1 MIRKSKLLICTLVM
15 SMIVTV
21 LPGMTSYAAEAE
33 GETEASATELQ
44 DENSQRLEEVTAMDE
59 EGNIYEIAD
68 TDGTVSE
75 EVSEEAAE
83 EETNGITL
91 FSARSVENKVVNF
104 NTKGNATTNYTD
116 SNGESGYTNGAYG
129 ADAAYLGTSSD
140 GNIKFM
146 LAGVTGTV
154 SVSDVELVDYSTV
167 ADKVSYYKV
176 SGGRLVH
183 YISQNLN
190 NAPSSTVDN
199 GPAPSYLSQDTK
211 YYSYDGH
218 YFYTDYG
225 VMLSDYQ
232 SGCNGDSAVNS
243 GNRFENYFQF
253 LDMNSSTGYS
263 ADELNTILNDTL
275 QSKGKNSSS
284 KLWDAGNLFVKYQ
297 NTYGVNAL
305 LSVGIAI
312 NESGWGTSSISQNK
326 NNLFGLNA
334 QDSNVGNA
342 SSYYSVESC
351 IIDFMKN
358 WMAGGYLNDASWKNF
373 GEFLGNKGEG
383 INVKY
388 ASDPYWGEKAAAHA
402 WTLDEN
408 GDSRDYTGVVIEPPA
423 DVPSTDEP
431 VTDVPSTDEPV
442 TDEPV
447 TDVPSTDEPVTDVPS
462 TDEPAADEPVTDVP
476 STDEPAT
483 DEPVTD
489 VPSTDE
495 PATDE
500 PVTDVPSTDAPAT
513 DEPVTD
519 VPSTDEPTTE
529 EPVTDVPST
538 DGPSVGSGSDGT
550 TAGSGSDDTV
560 TGDAGSNSGAQT
572 ETQKTVSDS
581 AGKVTVSGKLSE
593 GAGVTVDVVAPNT
606 DAYTKYVSAESVK
619 GKTILGVYDIT
630 LAGELEGE
638 AQLTFH
644 VDAKYNG
651 KDVIILHYA
660 DDGTY
665 ETYNAK
671 VENGQVTI
679 SVKGFSPYVIA
690 LNESGSSVGA
700 AAPKT
705 GDSSNIMLW
714 IALLGISAAA
724 AAGALIRRRVSR

>member
-154 SVSDVELVDYSTV
+154 SASDVELVDYSTV
-167 ADKVSYYKV
+167 ADRVSYYKV

-431 VTDVPSTDEPV
+431 
-442 TDEPV
+442 
-447 TDVPSTDEPVTDVPS
+447 
-462 TDEPAADEPVTDVP
+462 
-476 STDEPAT
+476 
-483 DEPVTD
+483 
-489 VPSTDE
+489 
-495 PATDE
+495 
-500 PVTDVPSTDAPAT
+500 
-513 DEPVTD
+513 
-519 VPSTDEPTTE
+519 TTE

-593 GAGVTVDVVAPNT
+593 GAGVTVNVVAPNT

-630 LAGELEGE
+630 LTGELEGE

>member
-129 ADAAYLGTSSD
+129 ADAAYLGTTSD

-154 SVSDVELVDYSTV
+154 SASDVELVDYSTV
-167 ADKVSYYKV
+167 ADRVSYYKV
-176 SGGRLVH
+176 SGGRLIH

-190 NAPSSTVDN
+190 NAPSSTIDN

-263 ADELNTILNDTL
+263 ADKLNTILNDTL
-275 QSKGKNSSS
+275 QSKGKDSSS

-431 VTDVPSTDEPV
+431 TTDEPVTDVPSTDEPTTDEPVTDVPSTDEPV

-447 TDVPSTDEPVTDVPS
+447 TDVPSTDEPTTDK
-462 TDEPAADEPVTDVP
+462 
-476 STDEPAT
+476 
-483 DEPVTD
+483 
-489 VPSTDE
+489 
-495 PATDE
+495 
-500 PVTDVPSTDAPAT
+500 
-513 DEPVTD
+513 
-519 VPSTDEPTTE
+519 
-529 EPVTDVPST
+529 PVTDVPST

-581 AGKVTVSGKLSE
+581 AGKVTVSGKLSG
-593 GAGVTVDVVAPNT
+593 GAGVTVDMVAPNT
-606 DAYTKYVSAESVK
+606 DAYTRYVSAESLK

-630 LAGELEGE
+630 LTGELEGE

-690 LNESGSSVGA
+690 LNESGSGAGA

-724 AAGALIRRRVSR
+724 EAGALIRRRVSR

>member
-15 SMIVTV
+15 SMMVTV

-75 EVSEEAAE
+75 EVSEETAE
-83 EETNGITL
+83 EETNGIAL

-116 SNGESGYTNGAYG
+116 SNGKSGYTNGAYG
-129 ADAAYLGTSSD
+129 ADAAYLGTTSD

-154 SVSDVELVDYSTV
+154 SASDVELVDYSTV
-167 ADKVSYYKV
+167 ADRVSYYKV
-176 SGGRLVH
+176 SGGRLIH

-190 NAPSSTVDN
+190 NAPSSTIDN

-431 VTDVPSTDEPV
+431 T

-447 TDVPSTDEPVTDVPS
+447 TDVPSTDEPT
-462 TDEPAADEPVTDVP
+462 
-476 STDEPAT
+476 T

-495 PATDE
+495 PTTDE

-519 VPSTDEPTTE
+519 VPSTDEPTTDK
-529 EPVTDVPST
+529 PVTDVPST

-593 GAGVTVDVVAPNT
+593 GAEVTVNVVAPNT

-630 LAGELEGE
+630 LTGELEGE

>member
-140 GNIKFM
+140 GKIKFM

-275 QSKGKNSSS
+275 QSKGKDSSS

-447 TDVPSTDEPVTDVPS
+447 IDVPSTD
-462 TDEPAADEPVTDVP
+462 A
-476 STDEPAT
+476 
-483 DEPVTD
+483 
-489 VPSTDE
+489 

-519 VPSTDEPTTE
+519 VPSTDEPTTDE
-529 EPVTDVPST
+529 PVTDVPSTDEPVTDEPVTDVPST

-581 AGKVTVSGKLSE
+581 AGKVTVSGKLSG
-593 GAGVTVDVVAPNT
+593 GAGVTVDMVAPNT
-606 DAYTKYVSAESVK
+606 DAYTRYVSAESLK

-630 LAGELEGE
+630 LTGELEGE

-690 LNESGSSVGA
+690 LNESSSGAGA

>member
-75 EVSEEAAE
+75 EVSEETAE
-83 EETNGITL
+83 EETNGIAL

-116 SNGESGYTNGAYG
+116 SNGKSGYTNGAYG
-129 ADAAYLGTSSD
+129 ADAAYLGTTSD

-154 SVSDVELVDYSTV
+154 SASDVELVDYSTV
-167 ADKVSYYKV
+167 ADRVSYYKV
-176 SGGRLVH
+176 SGGRLIH

-190 NAPSSTVDN
+190 NAPSSTIDN

-431 VTDVPSTDEPV
+431 TTDK
-442 TDEPV
+442 
-447 TDVPSTDEPVTDVPS
+447 
-462 TDEPAADEPVTDVP
+462 
-476 STDEPAT
+476 
-483 DEPVTD
+483 
-489 VPSTDE
+489 
-495 PATDE
+495 
-500 PVTDVPSTDAPAT
+500 
-513 DEPVTD
+513 
-519 VPSTDEPTTE
+519 
-529 EPVTDVPST
+529 PVTDVPST

-630 LAGELEGE
+630 LTGELEGE

>member
-140 GNIKFM
+140 GKIKFM

-462 TDEPAADEPVTDVP
+462 TDEPA
-476 STDEPAT
+476 
-483 DEPVTD
+483 
-489 VPSTDE
+489 
-495 PATDE
+495 TDE

-630 LAGELEGE
+630 LTGELEGE

-690 LNESGSSVGA
+690 LNESSSGAGA

-714 IALLGISAAA
+714 IALLGISVAA

>member
-15 SMIVTV
+15 SMMVTV

-75 EVSEEAAE
+75 EVSEETAE
-83 EETNGITL
+83 EETNGIAL

-447 TDVPSTDEPVTDVPS
+447 TDVPSTD
-462 TDEPAADEPVTDVP
+462 
-476 STDEPAT
+476 
-483 DEPVTD
+483 
-489 VPSTDE
+489 
-495 PATDE
+495 
-500 PVTDVPSTDAPAT
+500 APAT

-593 GAGVTVDVVAPNT
+593 GAEVTVNVVAPNT

>member
-140 GNIKFM
+140 GKIKFM

-275 QSKGKNSSS
+275 QSKGKDSSS

-431 VTDVPSTDEPV
+431 VTDVPSTDEP
-442 TDEPV
+442 
-447 TDVPSTDEPVTDVPS
+447 
-462 TDEPAADEPVTDVP
+462 AADEPVTDVP

-495 PATDE
+495 P
-500 PVTDVPSTDAPAT
+500 VT

-519 VPSTDEPTTE
+519 VPSTDEPVIDVPSTDEPTTDE
-529 EPVTDVPST
+529 PVTDVPSTDEPVTDEPVTDVPST

-581 AGKVTVSGKLSE
+581 AGKVTVSGKLSG
-593 GAGVTVDVVAPNT
+593 GAGVTVDMVAPNT
-606 DAYTKYVSAESVK
+606 DAYTRYVSAESLK

-630 LAGELEGE
+630 LTGELEGE

-690 LNESGSSVGA
+690 LNESGSGAGA

-714 IALLGISAAA
+714 IALLGISVAA

>member
-75 EVSEEAAE
+75 EVSEETAE
-83 EETNGITL
+83 EETNGIAL

-116 SNGESGYTNGAYG
+116 SNGKSGYTNGAYG
-129 ADAAYLGTSSD
+129 ADAAYLGTTSD

-154 SVSDVELVDYSTV
+154 SASDVELVDYSTV
-167 ADKVSYYKV
+167 ADRVSYYKV
-176 SGGRLVH
+176 SGGRLIH

-190 NAPSSTVDN
+190 NAPSSTIDN

-431 VTDVPSTDEPV
+431 TTDEPITDVPSTDEPTTDEPVTDVPSTDESTTDEPVTDVPSTDEPV

-447 TDVPSTDEPVTDVPS
+447 TDVPSTDEPTTDK
-462 TDEPAADEPVTDVP
+462 
-476 STDEPAT
+476 
-483 DEPVTD
+483 
-489 VPSTDE
+489 
-495 PATDE
+495 
-500 PVTDVPSTDAPAT
+500 
-513 DEPVTD
+513 
-519 VPSTDEPTTE
+519 
-529 EPVTDVPST
+529 PVTDVPST

-581 AGKVTVSGKLSE
+581 AGKVTVSGKLSG
-593 GAGVTVDVVAPNT
+593 GAGVTVDMVAPNT
-606 DAYTKYVSAESVK
+606 DAYTRYVSAESLK

-630 LAGELEGE
+630 LTGELEGE

>member
-15 SMIVTV
+15 SMMVTV

-75 EVSEEAAE
+75 EVSEETAE
-83 EETNGITL
+83 EETNGIAL

-116 SNGESGYTNGAYG
+116 SNGKSGYTNGAYG
-129 ADAAYLGTSSD
+129 ADAAYLGTTSD

-154 SVSDVELVDYSTV
+154 SASDVELVDYSTV
-167 ADKVSYYKV
+167 ADRVSYYKV
-176 SGGRLVH
+176 SGGRLIH

-190 NAPSSTVDN
+190 NAPSSTIDN

-232 SGCNGDSAVNS
+232 SGCNGDYAVNS

-431 VTDVPSTDEPV
+431 TTDEPVTDVPSTDEPTTDEPVTDVPSTDEPV

-447 TDVPSTDEPVTDVPS
+447 TDVPSTDEPT
-462 TDEPAADEPVTDVP
+462 
-476 STDEPAT
+476 
-483 DEPVTD
+483 
-489 VPSTDE
+489 
-495 PATDE
+495 TDE

-519 VPSTDEPTTE
+519 VPSTDEPTTDK
-529 EPVTDVPST
+529 PVTDVPST

-593 GAGVTVDVVAPNT
+593 GAEVTVNVVAPNT

>member
-15 SMIVTV
+15 SMMVTV

-75 EVSEEAAE
+75 EVSEETAE
-83 EETNGITL
+83 EETNGIAL

-116 SNGESGYTNGAYG
+116 SNGKSGYTNGAYG
-129 ADAAYLGTSSD
+129 ADAAYLGTTSD

-154 SVSDVELVDYSTV
+154 SASDVELVDYSTV
-167 ADKVSYYKV
+167 ADRVSYYKV
-176 SGGRLVH
+176 SGGRLIH

-190 NAPSSTVDN
+190 NAPSSTIDN

-431 VTDVPSTDEPV
+431 TTDEPVTDVPSTDEPTTDEPVTDVPSTDEPTTDEPVTDVPSTDEPV

-447 TDVPSTDEPVTDVPS
+447 TDVPSTDEPVTD
-462 TDEPAADEPVTDVP
+462 
-476 STDEPAT
+476 
-483 DEPVTD
+483 
-489 VPSTDE
+489 
-495 PATDE
+495 
-500 PVTDVPSTDAPAT
+500 
-513 DEPVTD
+513 
-519 VPSTDEPTTE
+519 

-581 AGKVTVSGKLSE
+581 AGKVTVSGKLSG
-593 GAGVTVDVVAPNT
+593 GAGVTVDMVAPNT
-606 DAYTKYVSAESVK
+606 DAYTRYVSAECLK

-630 LAGELEGE
+630 LTGELEGE

-690 LNESGSSVGA
+690 LNESGSGAGA

-714 IALLGISAAA
+714 IALLGISAAP

>member
-75 EVSEEAAE
+75 EVSEETAE
-83 EETNGITL
+83 EETNGIAL

-116 SNGESGYTNGAYG
+116 SNGKSGYTNGAYG
-129 ADAAYLGTSSD
+129 ADAAYLGTTSD

-154 SVSDVELVDYSTV
+154 SASDVELVDYSTV
-167 ADKVSYYKV
+167 ADRVSYYKV
-176 SGGRLVH
+176 SGGRLIH

-190 NAPSSTVDN
+190 NAPSSTIDN

-431 VTDVPSTDEPV
+431 TTDEPITDVPSTDEPTTDEPVTDVPSTDEPV

-447 TDVPSTDEPVTDVPS
+447 TDVPSTDEPTTDK
-462 TDEPAADEPVTDVP
+462 
-476 STDEPAT
+476 
-483 DEPVTD
+483 
-489 VPSTDE
+489 
-495 PATDE
+495 
-500 PVTDVPSTDAPAT
+500 
-513 DEPVTD
+513 
-519 VPSTDEPTTE
+519 
-529 EPVTDVPST
+529 PVTDVPST

-581 AGKVTVSGKLSE
+581 AGKVTVSGKLSG
-593 GAGVTVDVVAPNT
+593 GAGVTVDMVAPNT
-606 DAYTKYVSAESVK
+606 DAYTRYVSAESLK

-630 LAGELEGE
+630 LTGELEGE

>member
-75 EVSEEAAE
+75 EVSEETAE
-83 EETNGITL
+83 EETNGIAL

-116 SNGESGYTNGAYG
+116 SNGKSGYTNGAYG
-129 ADAAYLGTSSD
+129 ADAAYLGTTSD

-154 SVSDVELVDYSTV
+154 SASDVELVDYSTV
-167 ADKVSYYKV
+167 ADRVSYYKV

-431 VTDVPSTDEPV
+431 T

-447 TDVPSTDEPVTDVPS
+447 TDVPSTDEPT
-462 TDEPAADEPVTDVP
+462 
-476 STDEPAT
+476 
-483 DEPVTD
+483 
-489 VPSTDE
+489 
-495 PATDE
+495 TDE

-519 VPSTDEPTTE
+519 VPSTDEPTTDK
-529 EPVTDVPST
+529 PVTDVPST

-630 LAGELEGE
+630 LTGELEGE

>member
-15 SMIVTV
+15 SMMVTV

-75 EVSEEAAE
+75 EVSEETAE
-83 EETNGITL
+83 EETNGIAL

-116 SNGESGYTNGAYG
+116 SNGKSGYTNGAYG
-129 ADAAYLGTSSD
+129 ADAAYLGTTSD

-154 SVSDVELVDYSTV
+154 SASDVELVDYSTV
-167 ADKVSYYKV
+167 ADRVSYYKV
-176 SGGRLVH
+176 SGGRLIH

-190 NAPSSTVDN
+190 NAPSSTIDN

-297 NTYGVNAL
+297 NIYGVNAL

-342 SSYYSVESC
+342 SSYYSVERC

-431 VTDVPSTDEPV
+431 T
-442 TDEPV
+442 
-447 TDVPSTDEPVTDVPS
+447 
-462 TDEPAADEPVTDVP
+462 
-476 STDEPAT
+476 
-483 DEPVTD
+483 
-489 VPSTDE
+489 
-495 PATDE
+495 
-500 PVTDVPSTDAPAT
+500 T

-519 VPSTDEPTTE
+519 VPSTDEPTTDK
-529 EPVTDVPST
+529 PVTDVPST

-630 LAGELEGE
+630 LTGELEGE

>member
-75 EVSEEAAE
+75 EVSEETAE
-83 EETNGITL
+83 EETNGIAL

-116 SNGESGYTNGAYG
+116 SNGKSGYTNGAYG
-129 ADAAYLGTSSD
+129 ADAAYLGTTSD

-154 SVSDVELVDYSTV
+154 SASDVELVDYSTV
-167 ADKVSYYKV
+167 ADRVSYYKV
-176 SGGRLVH
+176 SGGRLIH

-190 NAPSSTVDN
+190 NAPSSTIDN

-431 VTDVPSTDEPV
+431 T

-447 TDVPSTDEPVTDVPS
+447 TDVPSTDEPT
-462 TDEPAADEPVTDVP
+462 
-476 STDEPAT
+476 T

-495 PATDE
+495 PTTDE

-519 VPSTDEPTTE
+519 VPSTDEPTTDK
-529 EPVTDVPST
+529 PVTDVPST

-630 LAGELEGE
+630 LTGELEGE

>member
-15 SMIVTV
+15 SMMVTV

-75 EVSEEAAE
+75 EVSEETAE
-83 EETNGITL
+83 EETNGIAL

-116 SNGESGYTNGAYG
+116 SNGKSGYTNGAYG
-129 ADAAYLGTSSD
+129 ADAAYLGTTSD

-154 SVSDVELVDYSTV
+154 SASDVELVDYSTV
-167 ADKVSYYKV
+167 ADRVSYYKV
-176 SGGRLVH
+176 SGGRLIH

-190 NAPSSTVDN
+190 NAPSSTIDN

-431 VTDVPSTDEPV
+431 TTDK
-442 TDEPV
+442 
-447 TDVPSTDEPVTDVPS
+447 
-462 TDEPAADEPVTDVP
+462 
-476 STDEPAT
+476 
-483 DEPVTD
+483 
-489 VPSTDE
+489 
-495 PATDE
+495 
-500 PVTDVPSTDAPAT
+500 
-513 DEPVTD
+513 
-519 VPSTDEPTTE
+519 
-529 EPVTDVPST
+529 PVTDVPST

-593 GAGVTVDVVAPNT
+593 GAEVTVNVVAPNT

>member
-15 SMIVTV
+15 SMMVTV

-75 EVSEEAAE
+75 EVSEETAE
-83 EETNGITL
+83 EETNGIAL

-116 SNGESGYTNGAYG
+116 SNGKSGYTNGAYG
-129 ADAAYLGTSSD
+129 ADAAYLGTTSD

-154 SVSDVELVDYSTV
+154 SASDVELVDYSTV
-167 ADKVSYYKV
+167 ADRVSYYKV
-176 SGGRLVH
+176 SGGRLIH

-190 NAPSSTVDN
+190 NAPSSTIDN

-431 VTDVPSTDEPV
+431 TTDK
-442 TDEPV
+442 
-447 TDVPSTDEPVTDVPS
+447 
-462 TDEPAADEPVTDVP
+462 
-476 STDEPAT
+476 
-483 DEPVTD
+483 
-489 VPSTDE
+489 
-495 PATDE
+495 
-500 PVTDVPSTDAPAT
+500 
-513 DEPVTD
+513 
-519 VPSTDEPTTE
+519 
-529 EPVTDVPST
+529 PVTDVPST

-630 LAGELEGE
+630 LTGELEGE

>member
-15 SMIVTV
+15 SMMVTV

-75 EVSEEAAE
+75 EVSEETAE
-83 EETNGITL
+83 EETNGIAL

-116 SNGESGYTNGAYG
+116 SNGKSGYTNGAYG
-129 ADAAYLGTSSD
+129 ADAAYLGTTSD

-154 SVSDVELVDYSTV
+154 SASDVELVDYSTV
-167 ADKVSYYKV
+167 ADRVSYYKV
-176 SGGRLVH
+176 SGGRLIH

-190 NAPSSTVDN
+190 NAPSSTIDN

-431 VTDVPSTDEPV
+431 TTDK
-442 TDEPV
+442 
-447 TDVPSTDEPVTDVPS
+447 
-462 TDEPAADEPVTDVP
+462 
-476 STDEPAT
+476 
-483 DEPVTD
+483 
-489 VPSTDE
+489 
-495 PATDE
+495 
-500 PVTDVPSTDAPAT
+500 
-513 DEPVTD
+513 
-519 VPSTDEPTTE
+519 
-529 EPVTDVPST
+529 PVTDVPST

-581 AGKVTVSGKLSE
+581 AGKVTVSGKLSG

-630 LAGELEGE
+630 LTGELEGE

-724 AAGALIRRRVSR
+724 AAGALIRRRVAR

>member
-140 GNIKFM
+140 GKIKFM

-263 ADELNTILNDTL
+263 ADKLNTILNDTL
-275 QSKGKNSSS
+275 QSKGKDSSS

-431 VTDVPSTDEPV
+431 VTDVPSTDEP
-442 TDEPV
+442 
-447 TDVPSTDEPVTDVPS
+447 
-462 TDEPAADEPVTDVP
+462 
-476 STDEPAT
+476 
-483 DEPVTD
+483 
-489 VPSTDE
+489 
-495 PATDE
+495 
-500 PVTDVPSTDAPAT
+500 
-513 DEPVTD
+513 
-519 VPSTDEPTTE
+519 
-529 EPVTDVPST
+529 
-538 DGPSVGSGSDGT
+538 SVGSGSDGT

-581 AGKVTVSGKLSE
+581 AGKVTVSGKLSG
-593 GAGVTVDVVAPNT
+593 GAGVTVDMVAPNT
-606 DAYTKYVSAESVK
+606 DAYTRYVSAESLK

-630 LAGELEGE
+630 LTGELEGE

-690 LNESGSSVGA
+690 LNESGSGAGA

-714 IALLGISAAA
+714 IALLGISVAA

>member
-15 SMIVTV
+15 SMMVTV

-116 SNGESGYTNGAYG
+116 SNGKSGYTNGAYG

-140 GNIKFM
+140 GKIKFM

-263 ADELNTILNDTL
+263 ADKLNTILNDTL
-275 QSKGKNSSS
+275 QSKGKDSSS

-431 VTDVPSTDEPV
+431 VTDVPSTDEP
-442 TDEPV
+442 
-447 TDVPSTDEPVTDVPS
+447 
-462 TDEPAADEPVTDVP
+462 AADEPVTDVP

-495 PATDE
+495 P
-500 PVTDVPSTDAPAT
+500 VT

-519 VPSTDEPTTE
+519 VPSTDEPVIDVPSTDEPTTD

-538 DGPSVGSGSDGT
+538 DEPSVGSGSDGT

-581 AGKVTVSGKLSE
+581 AGKVTVSGKLSG
-593 GAGVTVDVVAPNT
+593 GAGVTVDMVAPNT
-606 DAYTKYVSAESVK
+606 DAYTRYVSAESLK

-630 LAGELEGE
+630 LTGELEGE

-690 LNESGSSVGA
+690 LNESGSGAGA

-724 AAGALIRRRVSR
+724 EAGALIRRRVSR

>member
-75 EVSEEAAE
+75 EVSEETAE
-83 EETNGITL
+83 EETNGIAL

-116 SNGESGYTNGAYG
+116 SNGKSGYTNGAYG
-129 ADAAYLGTSSD
+129 ADAAYLGTTSD

-190 NAPSSTVDN
+190 NAPSSTIDN

-431 VTDVPSTDEPV
+431 VTDVPSTDEP
-442 TDEPV
+442 
-447 TDVPSTDEPVTDVPS
+447 
-462 TDEPAADEPVTDVP
+462 AADEPVTDVP

-581 AGKVTVSGKLSE
+581 AGKVTVSGKLSG
-593 GAGVTVDVVAPNT
+593 GAGVTVDMVAPNT
-606 DAYTKYVSAESVK
+606 DAYTRYVSAECLK

-630 LAGELEGE
+630 LTGELEGE

-690 LNESGSSVGA
+690 LNESGSGAGA

-714 IALLGISAAA
+714 IALLGISVAA

>member
-15 SMIVTV
+15 SMMVTV

-75 EVSEEAAE
+75 EVSEEAVE

-116 SNGESGYTNGAYG
+116 SNGKSGYTNGAYG

-140 GNIKFM
+140 GKIKFM

-263 ADELNTILNDTL
+263 ADKLNTILNDTL
-275 QSKGKNSSS
+275 QSKGKDSSS

-431 VTDVPSTDEPV
+431 VTDVPSTDEP
-442 TDEPV
+442 
-447 TDVPSTDEPVTDVPS
+447 
-462 TDEPAADEPVTDVP
+462 AADEPVTDVP

-495 PATDE
+495 P
-500 PVTDVPSTDAPAT
+500 VT

-519 VPSTDEPTTE
+519 VPSTDEPVIDVPSTDEPTTD

-538 DGPSVGSGSDGT
+538 DEPSVGSGSDGT

-581 AGKVTVSGKLSE
+581 AGKVTVSGKLSG
-593 GAGVTVDVVAPNT
+593 GAGVTVDMVAPNT
-606 DAYTKYVSAESVK
+606 DAYTRYVSAESLK

-630 LAGELEGE
+630 LTGELEGE

-690 LNESGSSVGA
+690 LNESGSGAGA

-724 AAGALIRRRVSR
+724 EAGALIRRRVSR

>member
-15 SMIVTV
+15 SMMVTV

-75 EVSEEAAE
+75 EVSEETAE
-83 EETNGITL
+83 EETNGIAL

-116 SNGESGYTNGAYG
+116 SNGKSGYTNGAYG
-129 ADAAYLGTSSD
+129 ADAAYLGTTSD

-154 SVSDVELVDYSTV
+154 SASDVELVDYSTV
-167 ADKVSYYKV
+167 ADRVSYYKV
-176 SGGRLVH
+176 SGGRLIH

-190 NAPSSTVDN
+190 NAPSSTIDN

-431 VTDVPSTDEPV
+431 TTDEPVTDVPSTDEPTTDEPVTDVPSTDEPV

-447 TDVPSTDEPVTDVPS
+447 TDVPSTDEPVTD
-462 TDEPAADEPVTDVP
+462 
-476 STDEPAT
+476 
-483 DEPVTD
+483 
-489 VPSTDE
+489 
-495 PATDE
+495 
-500 PVTDVPSTDAPAT
+500 
-513 DEPVTD
+513 
-519 VPSTDEPTTE
+519 

-581 AGKVTVSGKLSE
+581 AGKVTVSGKLSG
-593 GAGVTVDVVAPNT
+593 GAGVTVDMVAPNT
-606 DAYTKYVSAESVK
+606 DAYTRYVSAECLK

-630 LAGELEGE
+630 LTGELEGE

-690 LNESGSSVGA
+690 LNESGSGAGA

-714 IALLGISAAA
+714 IALLGISVAA

>member
-75 EVSEEAAE
+75 EVSEETAE
-83 EETNGITL
+83 EETNGIAL

-116 SNGESGYTNGAYG
+116 SNGKSGYTNGAYG
-129 ADAAYLGTSSD
+129 ADAAYLGTTSD

-154 SVSDVELVDYSTV
+154 SASDVELVDYSTV
-167 ADKVSYYKV
+167 ADRVSYYKV
-176 SGGRLVH
+176 SGGRLIH

-190 NAPSSTVDN
+190 NAPSSTIDN

-431 VTDVPSTDEPV
+431 TTDEPVTDVPSTDEPTTDEPVTDVPSTDEPV

-447 TDVPSTDEPVTDVPS
+447 TDVPSTDEPT
-462 TDEPAADEPVTDVP
+462 
-476 STDEPAT
+476 
-483 DEPVTD
+483 
-489 VPSTDE
+489 
-495 PATDE
+495 TDE

-519 VPSTDEPTTE
+519 VPSTDEPTTDK
-529 EPVTDVPST
+529 PVTDVPST

-630 LAGELEGE
+630 LTGELEGE

>member
-140 GNIKFM
+140 GKIKFM

-275 QSKGKNSSS
+275 QSKGKDSSS

-431 VTDVPSTDEPV
+431 VTDVPSTDEP
-442 TDEPV
+442 
-447 TDVPSTDEPVTDVPS
+447 
-462 TDEPAADEPVTDVP
+462 AADEPVTDVP

-495 PATDE
+495 P
-500 PVTDVPSTDAPAT
+500 VT

-519 VPSTDEPTTE
+519 VPSTDEPVIDVPSTDEPTTD

-538 DGPSVGSGSDGT
+538 DEPSVGSGSDGT

-581 AGKVTVSGKLSE
+581 AGKVTVSGKLSG
-593 GAGVTVDVVAPNT
+593 GAGVTVDMVAPNT
-606 DAYTKYVSAESVK
+606 DAYTRYVSAESLK

-630 LAGELEGE
+630 LTGELEGE

-690 LNESGSSVGA
+690 LNESGSGAGA

-724 AAGALIRRRVSR
+724 EAGALIRRRVSR

>member
-15 SMIVTV
+15 SMMVTV

-75 EVSEEAAE
+75 EVSEETAE
-83 EETNGITL
+83 EETNGIAL

-116 SNGESGYTNGAYG
+116 SNGKSGYTNGAYG
-129 ADAAYLGTSSD
+129 ADAAYLGTTSD

-154 SVSDVELVDYSTV
+154 SASDVELVDYSTV
-167 ADKVSYYKV
+167 ADRVSYYKV
-176 SGGRLVH
+176 SGGRLIH

-190 NAPSSTVDN
+190 NAPSSTIDN

-431 VTDVPSTDEPV
+431 TTDEPVTDVPSTDEPT

-447 TDVPSTDEPVTDVPS
+447 TDVPSTDEPVTD
-462 TDEPAADEPVTDVP
+462 
-476 STDEPAT
+476 
-483 DEPVTD
+483 
-489 VPSTDE
+489 
-495 PATDE
+495 
-500 PVTDVPSTDAPAT
+500 
-513 DEPVTD
+513 
-519 VPSTDEPTTE
+519 

-630 LAGELEGE
+630 LTGELEGE

>member
-75 EVSEEAAE
+75 EVSEETAE
-83 EETNGITL
+83 EETNGIAL

-116 SNGESGYTNGAYG
+116 SNGKSGYTNGAYG
-129 ADAAYLGTSSD
+129 ADAAYLGTTSD

-154 SVSDVELVDYSTV
+154 SASDVELVDYSTV
-167 ADKVSYYKV
+167 ADRVSYYKV
-176 SGGRLVH
+176 SGGRLIH

-190 NAPSSTVDN
+190 NAPSSTIDN

-431 VTDVPSTDEPV
+431 TTDK
-442 TDEPV
+442 
-447 TDVPSTDEPVTDVPS
+447 
-462 TDEPAADEPVTDVP
+462 
-476 STDEPAT
+476 
-483 DEPVTD
+483 
-489 VPSTDE
+489 
-495 PATDE
+495 
-500 PVTDVPSTDAPAT
+500 
-513 DEPVTD
+513 
-519 VPSTDEPTTE
+519 
-529 EPVTDVPST
+529 PVTDVPST

-581 AGKVTVSGKLSE
+581 AGKVTVSGKLSG
-593 GAGVTVDVVAPNT
+593 GAGVTVDMVAPNT
-606 DAYTKYVSAESVK
+606 DAYTRYVSAESLK

-630 LAGELEGE
+630 LTGELEGE

>member
-140 GNIKFM
+140 GKIKFM

-297 NTYGVNAL
+297 NIYGVNAL

-431 VTDVPSTDEPV
+431 VTDVPSTDEP
-442 TDEPV
+442 
-447 TDVPSTDEPVTDVPS
+447 
-462 TDEPAADEPVTDVP
+462 AADEPVTDVP

-495 PATDE
+495 P
-500 PVTDVPSTDAPAT
+500 VT

-519 VPSTDEPTTE
+519 VPSTDEPVIDVPSTDEPTTDE
-529 EPVTDVPST
+529 PVTDVPSTDEPVTDEPVTDVPST

-581 AGKVTVSGKLSE
+581 AGKVTVSGKLSG
-593 GAGVTVDVVAPNT
+593 GAGVTVDMVAPNT
-606 DAYTKYVSAESVK
+606 DAYTRYVSAESLK

-630 LAGELEGE
+630 LTGELEGE

-690 LNESGSSVGA
+690 LNESGSGAGA

>member
-15 SMIVTV
+15 SMMVTV

-75 EVSEEAAE
+75 EVSEETAE
-83 EETNGITL
+83 EETNGIAL

-116 SNGESGYTNGAYG
+116 SNGKSGYTNGAYG
-129 ADAAYLGTSSD
+129 ADAAYLGTTSD

-154 SVSDVELVDYSTV
+154 SASDVELVDYSTV
-167 ADKVSYYKV
+167 ADRVSYYKV
-176 SGGRLVH
+176 SGGRLIH

-190 NAPSSTVDN
+190 NAPSSTIDN

-431 VTDVPSTDEPV
+431 T

-447 TDVPSTDEPVTDVPS
+447 TDVPSTDEPT
-462 TDEPAADEPVTDVP
+462 
-476 STDEPAT
+476 T

-495 PATDE
+495 PTTDE

-519 VPSTDEPTTE
+519 VPSTDEPTTDK
-529 EPVTDVPST
+529 PVTDVPST

-630 LAGELEGE
+630 LTGELEGE

>member
-91 FSARSVENKVVNF
+91 FSVRSVENKVVNF

-275 QSKGKNSSS
+275 QSKGKDSSS

-431 VTDVPSTDEPV
+431 TTDEPVTDVPSTDEPTTDEPVTDVPSTDEPV

-447 TDVPSTDEPVTDVPS
+447 TDVPSTDEPVI
-462 TDEPAADEPVTDVP
+462 
-476 STDEPAT
+476 
-483 DEPVTD
+483 
-489 VPSTDE
+489 
-495 PATDE
+495 
-500 PVTDVPSTDAPAT
+500 DVPSTDAPAT

-519 VPSTDEPTTE
+519 VPSTDEPVTD

-581 AGKVTVSGKLSE
+581 AGKVTVSGKLSG
-593 GAGVTVDVVAPNT
+593 GAGVTVDMVAPNT
-606 DAYTKYVSAESVK
+606 DAYTRYVSAESLK

>member
-15 SMIVTV
+15 SMMVTV

-75 EVSEEAAE
+75 EVSEETAE
-83 EETNGITL
+83 EETNGIAL

-116 SNGESGYTNGAYG
+116 SNGKSGYTNGAYG
-129 ADAAYLGTSSD
+129 ADAAYLGTTSD

-154 SVSDVELVDYSTV
+154 SASDVELVDYSTV
-167 ADKVSYYKV
+167 ADRVSYYKV
-176 SGGRLVH
+176 SGGRLIH

-190 NAPSSTVDN
+190 NAPSSTIDN

-431 VTDVPSTDEPV
+431 
-442 TDEPV
+442 
-447 TDVPSTDEPVTDVPS
+447 
-462 TDEPAADEPVTDVP
+462 
-476 STDEPAT
+476 
-483 DEPVTD
+483 
-489 VPSTDE
+489 
-495 PATDE
+495 
-500 PVTDVPSTDAPAT
+500 
-513 DEPVTD
+513 
-519 VPSTDEPTTE
+519 TTE

-581 AGKVTVSGKLSE
+581 AGKVTVSGKLSG
-593 GAGVTVDVVAPNT
+593 GAGVTVDMVAPNT
-606 DAYTKYVSAESVK
+606 DAYTRYVSAECLK

-630 LAGELEGE
+630 LTGELEGE

-690 LNESGSSVGA
+690 LNESGSGAGA

-714 IALLGISAAA
+714 IALLGISVAA

>member
-140 GNIKFM
+140 GKIKFM

-275 QSKGKNSSS
+275 QSKGKDSSS

-447 TDVPSTDEPVTDVPS
+447 TDVPSTDEPVIDVPS
-462 TDEPAADEPVTDVP
+462 TDEPT
-476 STDEPAT
+476 T

-495 PATDE
+495 P
-500 PVTDVPSTDAPAT
+500 VTD
-513 DEPVTD
+513 
-519 VPSTDEPTTE
+519 

-581 AGKVTVSGKLSE
+581 AGKVTVSGKLSG
-593 GAGVTVDVVAPNT
+593 GAGVTVDMVAPNT
-606 DAYTKYVSAESVK
+606 DAYTRYVSAESLK

-630 LAGELEGE
+630 LTGELEGE

-690 LNESGSSVGA
+690 LNESGSGAGA

>member
-15 SMIVTV
+15 SMMVTV

-75 EVSEEAAE
+75 EVSEETAE
-83 EETNGITL
+83 EETNGIAL

-116 SNGESGYTNGAYG
+116 SNGKSGYTNGAYG
-129 ADAAYLGTSSD
+129 ADAAYLGTTSD

-154 SVSDVELVDYSTV
+154 SASDVELVDYSTV
-167 ADKVSYYKV
+167 ADRVSYYKV
-176 SGGRLVH
+176 SGGRLIH

-190 NAPSSTVDN
+190 NAPSSTIDN

-431 VTDVPSTDEPV
+431 TTDEPVTDVPSTDEPTTDEPVTDVPSTDEPV

-447 TDVPSTDEPVTDVPS
+447 TDVPSTDEPT
-462 TDEPAADEPVTDVP
+462 
-476 STDEPAT
+476 
-483 DEPVTD
+483 
-489 VPSTDE
+489 
-495 PATDE
+495 TDE

-519 VPSTDEPTTE
+519 VPSTDEPTTDK
-529 EPVTDVPST
+529 PVTDVPST

-630 LAGELEGE
+630 LTGELEGE

>member
-116 SNGESGYTNGAYG
+116 SNGKSGYTNGAYG
-129 ADAAYLGTSSD
+129 ADAAYLGTTSD

-154 SVSDVELVDYSTV
+154 SASDVELVDYSTV
-167 ADKVSYYKV
+167 ADRVSYYKV
-176 SGGRLVH
+176 SGGRLIH

-190 NAPSSTVDN
+190 NAPSSTIDN

-431 VTDVPSTDEPV
+431 TTDK
-442 TDEPV
+442 
-447 TDVPSTDEPVTDVPS
+447 
-462 TDEPAADEPVTDVP
+462 
-476 STDEPAT
+476 
-483 DEPVTD
+483 
-489 VPSTDE
+489 
-495 PATDE
+495 
-500 PVTDVPSTDAPAT
+500 
-513 DEPVTD
+513 
-519 VPSTDEPTTE
+519 
-529 EPVTDVPST
+529 PVTDVPST

-630 LAGELEGE
+630 LTGELEGE

>member
-154 SVSDVELVDYSTV
+154 SASDVELVDYSTV
-167 ADKVSYYKV
+167 ADRVSYYKV

-447 TDVPSTDEPVTDVPS
+447 TDVPSTDEPVI
-462 TDEPAADEPVTDVP
+462 
-476 STDEPAT
+476 
-483 DEPVTD
+483 
-489 VPSTDE
+489 
-495 PATDE
+495 
-500 PVTDVPSTDAPAT
+500 DVPSTDAPAT

-630 LAGELEGE
+630 LTGELEGE

>member
-15 SMIVTV
+15 SMMVTV

-75 EVSEEAAE
+75 EVSEETAE
-83 EETNGITL
+83 EETNGIAL

-116 SNGESGYTNGAYG
+116 SNGKSGYTNGAYG
-129 ADAAYLGTSSD
+129 ADAAYLGTTSD

-154 SVSDVELVDYSTV
+154 SASDVELVDYSTV

-176 SGGRLVH
+176 SGGRLIH

-190 NAPSSTVDN
+190 NAPSSTIDN

-447 TDVPSTDEPVTDVPS
+447 TDVPSTD
-462 TDEPAADEPVTDVP
+462 
-476 STDEPAT
+476 
-483 DEPVTD
+483 
-489 VPSTDE
+489 
-495 PATDE
+495 
-500 PVTDVPSTDAPAT
+500 
-513 DEPVTD
+513 
-519 VPSTDEPTTE
+519 
-529 EPVTDVPST
+529 
-538 DGPSVGSGSDGT
+538 GPSVGSGSDGT

-630 LAGELEGE
+630 LTGELEGE

>member
-431 VTDVPSTDEPV
+431 VTDVPSTDEP
-442 TDEPV
+442 
-447 TDVPSTDEPVTDVPS
+447 
-462 TDEPAADEPVTDVP
+462 
-476 STDEPAT
+476 
-483 DEPVTD
+483 
-489 VPSTDE
+489 
-495 PATDE
+495 
-500 PVTDVPSTDAPAT
+500 
-513 DEPVTD
+513 
-519 VPSTDEPTTE
+519 TTE

-593 GAGVTVDVVAPNT
+593 GAEVTVNVVAPNT